1 MVIVSLVI
9 LMINNS
15 NSEEIPKTKSSKLS
29 KKNPKKEDIQQTMSG
44 SEINGYQPYYKTNEN
59 NKVMLF
65 ILLFIA
71 INTLVLFLRLM
82 EERVYLLIFTD
93 NQ

>member
-1 MVIVSLVI
+1 
-9 LMINNS
+9 
-15 NSEEIPKTKSSKLS
+15 
-29 KKNPKKEDIQQTMSG
+29 
-44 SEINGYQPYYKTNEN
+44 
-59 NKVMLF
+59 MLF